1 MTFRQ
6 RLKEWVE
13 RTDTPAGRAFDLVI
27 QALILLSL
35 ATFSLETVP
44 GISPEV
50 LGFLGVTE
58 IVVVLVFTIEYL
70 LRILVADRRRDFIF
84 SFYGLVD
91 LAAIL
96 PFYLTTGLDLRS
108 VRAIR
113 LLRLFRILKLGRY
126 SPALHRFREA
136 FFHAKDEL
144 ILFLGAS
151 AIMVYLASVGI
162 YYFENPV
169 QPKAFASVFHA
180 MWWAMVTLTTVG
192 YGDVYPLTLGGRLF
206 TGLVLVVGLGIVSV
220 PAGVVASALSHVR
233 QQEAVRDRVAQEA
246 AGGSA
251 PDGPSPDAPAPEE
264 EALREDVGE
273 ALP

>member
-1 MTFRQ
+1 MTLRQ
-6 RLKEWVE
+6 QLKEWVE

-27 QALILLSL
+27 QGLIVLSL

-44 GISPEV
+44 GITPETREV
-50 LGFLGVTE
+50 LRVTE
-58 IVVVLVFTIEYL
+58 IVVVLVFTLEYL
-70 LRILVADRRRDFIF
+70 LRILVADDRRGFIF

-126 SPALHRFREA
+126 SPALQRFRLA

-151 AIMVYLASVGI
+151 AVMVYLASVGI
-162 YYFENPV
+162 YYFEHPA
-169 QPKAFASVFHA
+169 QPEAFASVFHA

-192 YGDVYPLTLGGRLF
+192 YGDVYPITLGGRLF
-206 TGLVLVVGLGIVSV
+206 TGVVLLVGLGIVSV
-220 PAGVVASALSHVR
+220 PAGVVAAALSHVR
-233 QQEAVRDRVAQEA
+233 QQEAAQDA
-246 AGGSA
+246 AAISDDHGE
-251 PDGPSPDAPAPEE
+251 GPE
-264 EALREDVGE
+264 
-273 ALP
+273 